1 MLSLFRIVEA
11 IVVLGCAAFL
21 ISKSTTSEQ
30 RNKYLPQKLPALKN
44 RTLGFERL
52 IVVSAGTQW
61 RINGLRK
68 AAQFSGI
75 DFDIPAQPNWSEN
88 EVDRFRG
95 IHDASRKSK
104 IGPGQTRAWL
114 GHLNAIQ
121 DMITRGESTALFMED
136 DVDWD
141 IAIKQQLDR
150 VAPLIRQVSGS
161 RPVIKNQSS
170 PYGDAW
176 DMLWLGHCYDRIPYV
191 IPASYIDDTLPD
203 SPAYFENDGTYTNF
217 PQYLR
222 MVYMSE
228 TPACMYAYALTAAS
242 ARRVHA
248 LAKGGM
254 DKDISFHFMKWCR
267 AGILRC
273 VTVNP
278 ELFHQHK
285 QAGERSSEVAV
296 LQGWQNKS
304 LLRSV

>member
-1 MLSLFRIVEA
+1 
-11 IVVLGCAAFL
+11 
-21 ISKSTTSEQ
+21 
-30 RNKYLPQKLPALKN
+30 
-44 RTLGFERL
+44 
-52 IVVSAGTQW
+52 VVSAGTSW
-61 RINGLRK
+61 RLNGLRE
-68 AAQFSGI
+68 AAQLTGI
-75 DFDIPAQPNWSEN
+75 DYDTPIQPDWSEN
-88 EVDRFRG
+88 DVDHFRG
-95 IHDASRKSK
+95 IHDASRNAK
-104 IGPGQTRAWL
+104 IGPGETRAWL

-121 DMITRGESTALFMED
+121 DMIAREDSTALFMED

-141 IAIKQQLDR
+141 ILLKQQLVR

-161 RPVIKNQSS
+161 SSFNRSQLS

-176 DMLWLGHCYDRIPYV
+176 DMLWLGHCYDRIPYI

-203 SPAYFENDGTYTNF
+203 SSVYFENDGTYTNF

-228 TPACMYAYALTAAS
+228 APACMYAYALTARS
-242 ARRVHA
+242 ARRVYN

-254 DKDISFHFMKWCR
+254 DRDISFHFKKWCQ

-278 ELFHQHK
+278 ELFHHHK

-296 LQGWQNKS
+296 LQGWQNES
-304 LLRSV
+304 LLVRHSFTSNIKYSARCNSKSEQLVQCQFLDGK